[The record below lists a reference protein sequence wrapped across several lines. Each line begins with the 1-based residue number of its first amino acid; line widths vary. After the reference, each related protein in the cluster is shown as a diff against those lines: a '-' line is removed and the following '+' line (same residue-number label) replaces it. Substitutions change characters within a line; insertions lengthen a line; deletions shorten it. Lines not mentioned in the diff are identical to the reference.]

1 MDDTLVFL
9 PKLED
14 IIQTKN
20 GKVAS
25 GDSVIDSALQ
35 KMLNSISEVLDN
47 DKKLRMKQLAGIQNK
62 VYFVKEDDGIVLY
75 SGESPVDKE
84 KFLNAVQNSDLT
96 PKEKTKILNSLDYR
110 NGRIVLG
117 LFKEFFSTES
127 TVGTEINKEV
137 VIVYEKAKNKM
148 IVTGRTD
155 GIRRGV
161 KYILF
166 NIIGLSEPNFGLHLY
181 KGSSEGGVPGFKA
194 EVVKQSIKEN
204 GWTEIHFYEDRFDW
218 LEFIEEE
225 VKKKFPLVNFHKHF
239 VDSVK

>member
-14 IIQTKN
+14 VIQTKN

-25 GDSVIDSALQ
+25 GDPVIDAALQ
-35 KMLNSISEVLDN
+35 KMLNSISKVLDN
-47 DKKLRMKQLAGIQNK
+47 DEKSRMKQLAGIQNK

-75 SGESPVDKE
+75 SDKTPIDKE
-84 KFLNAVQNSDLT
+84 KLLNAVQNSDLT

-110 NGRIVLG
+110 NGKIVLG

-137 VIVYEKAKNKM
+137 VTAYEKVKNKM
-148 IVTGRTD
+148 IVTGRSD

-166 NIIGLSEPNFGLHLY
+166 NVIGLSEPNFGLYLY
-181 KGSSEGGVPGFKA
+181 KGSSIGGVPGFKA
-194 EVVKQSIKEN
+194 ETVISSIKEN
-204 GWTEIHFYEDRFDW
+204 RWEEVHFYEDRLDW
-218 LEFIEEE
+218 LEFIEEQ
-225 VKKKFPLVNFHKHF
+225 VKKAFPIVNFHKHF
-239 VDSVK
+239 IDNAK